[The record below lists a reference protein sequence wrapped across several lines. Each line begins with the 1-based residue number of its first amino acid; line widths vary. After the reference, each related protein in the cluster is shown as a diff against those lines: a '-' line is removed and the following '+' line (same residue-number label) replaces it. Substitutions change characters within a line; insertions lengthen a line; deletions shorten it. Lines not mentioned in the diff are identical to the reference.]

1 MHPKLGGKG
10 TRDRRDEGQ
19 ALADKEARV
28 HGSVADIRS
37 GHGRHHHVQ
46 MATKRDAVSDDGLMF
61 MENQT
66 NVPLNKAEELSS
78 NWRTNSQYLSVSC
91 VTVPLFAVITMFM
104 ILAIGCIAY
113 RQQAAIIK
121 DKKRGQEEERRYHL

>member
-1 MHPKLGGKG
+1 MLVV
-10 TRDRRDEGQ
+10 
-19 ALADKEARV
+19 RV
-28 HGSVADIRS
+28 TENVRAVQSSYYSSCPCADIRS

-78 NWRTNSQYLSVSC
+78 NWRTNSQ
-91 VTVPLFAVITMFM
+91 
-104 ILAIGCIAY
+104 
-113 RQQAAIIK
+113 
-121 DKKRGQEEERRYHL
+121 